1 MLRPCLLPQIV
12 KRFPFFHHHAQHYL
26 MKTKYHDERSTLE
39 EVEELAKKTR
49 ARLASC
55 NGRHHLGTLILLA
68 SIDDGELMKMS
79 MDAVV
84 EAEVWL
90 LG

>member
-1 MLRPCLLPQIV
+1 MLPPVLLPLIV

-26 MKTKYHDERSTLE
+26 MKTKYHGERSMLE

-55 NGRHHLGTLILLA
+55 NGRHHLGTLIWLA
-68 SIDDGELMKMS
+68 SIDEDELRKML

-84 EAEVWL
+84 AAEV
-90 LG
+90 